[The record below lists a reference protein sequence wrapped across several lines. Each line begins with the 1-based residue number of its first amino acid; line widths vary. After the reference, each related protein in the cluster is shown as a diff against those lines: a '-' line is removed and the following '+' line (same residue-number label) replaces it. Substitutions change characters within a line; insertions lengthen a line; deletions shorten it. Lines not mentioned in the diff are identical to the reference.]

1 MGCDMA
7 SDSAELRAIAEPNTI
22 LRGLVGSSVHGLV
35 LDGTDDRDEMGVC
48 VEPRRYVLGFGKFEQ
63 WVYRSAAEREGDAGA
78 RSCAGDLD
86 LNMYSLR
93 KWARLALQGNSDSAV
108 VELVEQFGYDTKYA
122 MLRPHR
128 TSIKWLRT
136 GSRSRGLRD
145 GRVRSGM
152 GWAGSAAG
160 HPGTPRHAA
169 RCASRPRLRKRM
181 RLSCPYLITY
191 SVHY

>member
-7 SDSAELRAIAEPNTI
+7 SDSAELRAIAEPNTV

-93 KWARLALQGNSDSAV
+93 KWARLALQGNPTVLLPSSSSSSATTRSTRCCDHTGRPSNGSEPARAAEGFV
-108 VELVEQFGYDTKYA
+108 MDAYAAAWVGQEAQPATPAPPDTRHVA
-122 MLRPHR
+122 RRVH
-128 TSIKWLRT
+128 
-136 GSRSRGLRD
+136 GSE
-145 GRVRSGM
+145 SG
-152 GWAGSAAG
+152 
-160 HPGTPRHAA
+160 
-169 RCASRPRLRKRM
+169 
-181 RLSCPYLITY
+181 
-191 SVHY
+191 